1 MVDDR
6 LEDAGSPPEPGRVKR
21 APPTI
26 DLDASEVS
34 SATKPGQPAEA
45 VSDPK
50 QDFRQDFKPTDQP
63 EPETGREAPSEPG
76 NEPGRER
83 PKAAPA
89 VSPSVSPSIS
99 PWVIAPFSGAV
110 A

>member
-45 VSDPK
+45 LSDPK
-50 QDFRQDFKPTDQP
+50 QDFRQDLRQDFKPTD
-63 EPETGREAPSEPG
+63 
-76 NEPGRER
+76 
-83 PKAAPA
+83 
-89 VSPSVSPSIS
+89 
-99 PWVIAPFSGAV
+99 
-110 A
+110 

>member
-45 VSDPK
+45 VSDSK
-50 QDFRQDFKPTDQP
+50 QDFRQDFKPNDQP
-63 EPETGREAPSEPG
+63 EPTRREAPSEPG
-76 NEPGRER
+76 DEPGRER
-83 PKAAPA
+83 TKAA
-89 VSPSVSPSIS
+89 VSSAVSPSIS
-99 PWVIAPFSGAV
+99 PWVIAPFSG
-110 A
+110 